1 MSTSMLNFAADRA
14 AEQRAFVAG
23 ERSAYLVRLCKI
35 LCAVVLGVCFWYSV
49 PYYLPLKLD
58 PDPMKA
64 AANEAAA
71 YEGNISR
78 QLAMPAILAVSAYM
92 LWRLPKRGRFTRA
105 GKLAYC
111 ALGYVGWAVASSA
124 WSTDPAITRKRIVV
138 FLINVFFIFVLARVA
153 SMLEIALLGFVCTG
167 TVALISLVIDIAVQ
181 QSFAPFDPDY
191 RFMGVMTA
199 NFQAMNLL
207 VCLLCGLTLAGS
219 RPRWLLWMAPLLG
232 LFFALLL
239 LTRARVGTF
248 ICFGMMVFLL
258 LRMAKQHLETTQRA
272 LALCLALMFVVPGA
286 VFALGKSGGGALTDI
301 FMMGRKDTQNTQS
314 LSNRA
319 PLWAELMDSVE
330 QHPVLGAGFEAF
342 WSPERVEKISF
353 DQGWMVPHAHNTYL
367 DQTLS
372 LGVVGAAL
380 YAFTLI
386 GGCVVGWQRYRH
398 RPSERTLLPPLLL
411 TWLALLSLTESTPIS
426 PYLPTLIAYACI
438 VKLAMEESSDDPVTA
453 AFASGEVLPII
464 PRVRRGDYS
473 QGAGPRAGA
482 SPEQLRGDYA

>member
-1 MSTSMLNFAADRA
+1 MLNFAAARA
-14 AEQRAFVAG
+14 AEQRAFVAA
-23 ERSAYLVRLCKI
+23 ERSAYFVRLCKI
-35 LCAVVLGVCFWYSV
+35 LCAVVLGICFWYSV
-49 PYYLPLKLD
+49 PYYLPLRLD

-71 YEGNISR
+71 YEGNLSR

-105 GKLAYC
+105 SKLAYC
-111 ALGYVGWAVASSA
+111 ALGYVGWAVVSSA
-124 WSTDPAITRKRIVV
+124 WSVDPAITRKRIVV
-138 FLINVFFIFVLARVA
+138 FLINVFFIFALARVA

-167 TVALISLVIDIAVQ
+167 TVALISLAVDITVQ
-181 QSFAPFDPDY
+181 HSFAPFDPDY

-207 VCLLCGLTLAGS
+207 VCMLCGLTLAGS
-219 RPRWLLWMAPLLG
+219 RPRWLLWLAPFLA
-232 LFFALLL
+232 LFSALLL

-248 ICFGMMVFLL
+248 ICLGMTVFLL
-258 LRMAKQHLETTQRA
+258 LRMAKQHLEPTRRA
-272 LALCLALMFVVPGA
+272 LALCLALMLVVPGA
-286 VFALGKSGGGALTDI
+286 VFALGKSGGGALTDL

-330 QHPVLGAGFEAF
+330 QHPVFGVGFEAF
-342 WSPERVEKISF
+342 WSPERVEKVSF

-380 YAFTLI
+380 YAFTVI
-386 GGCVVGWQRYRH
+386 GGGVIGWKRYRH

-411 TWLALLSLTESTPIS
+411 TWLALLSLTESAPVS

-438 VKLAMEESSDDPVTA
+438 VKLAMEEGSDDATA
-453 AFASGEVLPII
+453 ATYTSGEVLPVLSRLR
-464 PRVRRGDYS
+464 PGR
-473 QGAGPRAGA
+473 AGPGEGVRAGNN
-482 SPEQLRGDYA
+482 PEQLRGDYA